1 MPPKALARVVVV
13 TIDGLQAGFLVDGV
27 SEVLTVS
34 ASEVSPAPDLGADAG
49 QTIDRVAMIEREG
62 RMILLVDPKALLDR
76 AERDVLASLDAN
88 SEAAQT
94 S

>member
-1 MPPKALARVVVV
+1 MV

-27 SEVLTVS
+27 SEVLKVS
-34 ASEVSPAPDLGADAG
+34 ASEVTPAPDLATDAG

-88 SEAAQT
+88 SGAALA